1 MNGHFS
7 KEDIQMPNKYMI
19 RCSTS
24 SMHGILQARILEWV
38 AVSFSR
44 GSPPPR
50 DRSQVLSIAGGFFTV
65 WAVREAPL
73 VITEMQIKITMKY
86 HFTLVRVAIILKRKK
101 TITRWKGCED
111 ILADCWWDHNRC
123 VPIYMSTTVSICLSL
138 CLSISMCLYPTSMHI
153 SKSAS
158 TSLSSGRLYWSRSG
172 FLQLVSAVSNFR

>member
-24 SMHGILQARILEWV
+24 SVHVILQARILEWV
-38 AVSFSR
+38 AVPFSR
-44 GSPPPR
+44 GSSLPR
-50 DRSQVLSIAGGFFTV
+50 DRSQVSSIAGGFFTV

-73 VITEMQIKITMKY
+73 VVTEMQIKITMKY
-86 HFTLVRVAIILKRKK
+86 HFTLVRVTIILKRKK
-101 TITRWKGCED
+101 TITRWRGCED
-111 ILADCWWDHNRC
+111 TLADCWWDNRC
-123 VPIYMSTTVSICLSL
+123 VPIYMSTSVSICLSL
-138 CLSISMCLYPTSMHI
+138 CLSISMCLYPTSMHM

-158 TSLSSGRLYWSRSG
+158 TSLSSGRLYWSHSC